1 MEFMLNLDEMCS
13 ALRKQYSITAGQ
25 DGEKY
30 ASRWLEKS
38 KWKFEHVEQGI
49 NTLSANLKSYGGKRP
64 DFIIDADESSYIL
77 LDAKYHSTDGC
88 TSFTL
93 TDCEIGKYRAL
104 QQFLKNV
111 YSDYTFEVVFMVFP
125 KEKNGDE
132 FTFVS
137 LDEFDKGECTTLA
150 SKDATKI
157 SLLYRDDLWFKS

>member
-1 MEFMLNLDEMCS
+1 MLDLDGMRR
-13 ALRKQYSITAGQ
+13 ALRKQCTITAGQ
-25 DGEKY
+25 DGESY
-30 ASRWLEKS
+30 ARKWLEKS
-38 KWKFEHVEQGI
+38 KWKFESVDQEKD
-49 NTLSANLKSYGGKRP
+49 TLSEKLKSYGGKRP
-64 DFIIDADESSYIL
+64 DFIIEADGSSYVL

-104 QQFLKNV
+104 QQFLKNAL
-111 YSDYTFEVVFMVFP
+111 SDCIFEVVFMVFP
-125 KEKNGDE
+125 KEKNGNE

-157 SLLYRDDLWFKS
+157 SLLNRDDLWFKS

>member
-1 MEFMLNLDEMCS
+1 MLDLNEMRR
-13 ALRKQYSITAGQ
+13 ALRKQVSITAGQ
-25 DGEKY
+25 DGENY
-30 ASRWLEKS
+30 ASKWLEKS
-38 KWKFEHVEQGI
+38 NWQYECVEQGT
-49 NTLSANLKSYGGKRP
+49 NTLSAELKSYGGKRP
-64 DFIIDADESSYIL
+64 DFIIEADNFSYIL

-104 QQFLKNV
+104 QQFLKKT
-111 YSDYTFEVVFMVFP
+111 YSHCTFEVVFMVFP

-137 LDEFDKGECTTLA
+137 LDEFDKGECAILA

-157 SLLYRDDLWFKS
+157 SLLNRDDLWFKS